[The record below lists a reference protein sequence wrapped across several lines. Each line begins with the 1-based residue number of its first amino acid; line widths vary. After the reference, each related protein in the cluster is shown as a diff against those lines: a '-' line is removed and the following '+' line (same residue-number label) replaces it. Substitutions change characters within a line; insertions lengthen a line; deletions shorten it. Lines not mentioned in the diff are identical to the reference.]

1 MKEEFT
7 NATGYYICFSDEGI
21 EFKHEKEHR
30 FFPYGSM
37 RKLKFNNILGQVEI
51 AGYGDSESEYFTT
64 NAKNKEAV
72 KSLTL
77 EAIKK
82 NKSAAKRPASDL
94 DNKGKK
100 QKPPT
105 KEEFEKQVAEGD
117 YLKKKDYIGNVPV
130 AFIIIV
136 SLIIGVTFFIIGKV
150 NTIDDYNYY
159 TEDLFHPT
167 ISGASNYDDELCQYP
182 ECTNIASKEVEYKLP
197 NGADKVL
204 SFDNSANFSV
214 ETNDFTY
221 EPEKKHTAY
230 DKGTYLVPQGDG
242 SYKFEN
248 RTYKYEYTEKG
259 KSRTVEFV
267 NIHGLYCKDHA
278 ESARDSLLAELKDQF
293 ISKNPQFWIM
303 CVIIP
308 VLCLS
313 LILFSIIRM
322 VLLSNKYKKTI
333 GAQANKTN

>member
-37 RKLKFNNILGQVEI
+37 RKLKFNILGQVEI

-221 EPEKKHTAY
+221 EPEKSTPHMIKEH
-230 DKGTYLVPQGDG
+230 
-242 SYKFEN
+242 
-248 RTYKYEYTEKG
+248 
-259 KSRTVEFV
+259 
-267 NIHGLYCKDHA
+267 
-278 ESARDSLLAELKDQF
+278 
-293 ISKNPQFWIM
+293 
-303 CVIIP
+303 
-308 VLCLS
+308 
-313 LILFSIIRM
+313 ILFRKATEVISLKIVHTSMSIPKRANQE
-322 VLLSNKYKKTI
+322 LLNL
-333 GAQANKTN
+333 

>member
-7 NATGYYICFSDEGI
+7 NATGYYICLSDEGI

-136 SLIIGVTFFIIGKV
+136 SLIIGVTFFIIGFSSSSPIISKLKLAGLDS
-150 NTIDDYNYY
+150 TL
-159 TEDLFHPT
+159 DL
-167 ISGASNYDDELCQYP
+167 N
-182 ECTNIASKEVEYKLP
+182 V
-197 NGADKVL
+197 
-204 SFDNSANFSV
+204 
-214 ETNDFTY
+214 
-221 EPEKKHTAY
+221 KHT
-230 DKGTYLVPQGDG
+230 
-242 SYKFEN
+242 
-248 RTYKYEYTEKG
+248 
-259 KSRTVEFV
+259 
-267 NIHGLYCKDHA
+267 
-278 ESARDSLLAELKDQF
+278 SLLLVTVPVSD
-293 ISKNPQFWIM
+293 S
-303 CVIIP
+303 IP
-308 VLCLS
+308 SSV
-313 LILFSIIRM
+313 
-322 VLLSNKYKKTI
+322 
-333 GAQANKTN
+333 TNFVSS